1 MKRSIFKDK
10 KWTIFAI
17 FIVLI
22 ILFVIVIRSGLQE
35 KKKEMAEI
43 QKIESEYNGEFADD
57 SVLIVT
63 TKERHELNKE
73 YKLNEFPEIELE
85 SIEVLME
92 TEDGDIL
99 GLHLKKPSRQN
110 VLKAVYRLRNNPI
123 VLHCEVNGI
132 HSIY

>member
-10 KWTIFAI
+10 KWIIFAI

-22 ILFVIVIRSGLQE
+22 ILFVIVIGSGLQE

-92 TEDGDIL
+92 AEDGDIL

-132 HSIY
+132 NSIY